1 MRYQVARSLKSFV
14 AADSTLTRMTA
25 RRLSNV
31 AHSEPAVAT
40 ATSQELYW
48 LDEGSLFYY

>member
-1 MRYQVARSLKSFV
+1 MLPHLNDLQ
-14 AADSTLTRMTA
+14 STLTSTRMTA

-31 AHSEPAVAT
+31 AHSDPAVAT